1 MSFPEALL
9 RGILFEKQ
17 AQPQKKENVL
27 FSTAHNYHRH
37 RHHHHYHHHHHL
49 LTLCTST
56 CLGDTAVTN
65 EYSVLSNSASLM

>member
-1 MSFPEALL
+1 MSFPAALF
-9 RGILFEKQ
+9 GILFEKQ

-37 RHHHHYHHHHHL
+37 RHHHHYHL

-65 EYSVLSNSASLM
+65 EYSALSNSASLM

>member
-1 MSFPEALL
+1 MSFPEALF
-9 RGILFEKQ
+9 RILFEKQ

-27 FSTAHNYHRH
+27 FSTAHNYRRH
-37 RHHHHYHHHHHL
+37 RHHYHL

-65 EYSVLSNSASLM
+65 EHSVLSNSASLM

>member
-9 RGILFEKQ
+9 GILFEKQ

-27 FSTAHNYHRH
+27 FSTAPNYHRH
-37 RHHHHYHHHHHL
+37 RHHHHYHL

>member
-1 MSFPEALL
+1 MSFPEALF
-9 RGILFEKQ
+9 GILFEKQ

-37 RHHHHYHHHHHL
+37 RHHHHYHL

-65 EYSVLSNSASLM
+65 EHSVLSNSASLM

>member
-1 MSFPEALL
+1 MSFPEALF
-9 RGILFEKQ
+9 GILFEKQ

-37 RHHHHYHHHHHL
+37 RHHHHYHL

-65 EYSVLSNSASLM
+65 ENSVLSNSASLM